1 MRRFV
6 LLSVVLHAAALAAW
20 LPGAQHL
27 SPPGLI
33 AAELVGA
40 PLERKPVSPVAARAV
55 LPRNSPVAVFA
66 PRADILTGQDA
77 APVSRLPAGDG
88 GHDTL
93 ANQLQLRVRGLLAE
107 QFRYPP
113 LARRN
118 GWEGRVELLLALD
131 HDGGI
136 HALRVARS
144 SGYAILDEDALET
157 VKRIGSRPETRA
169 ELGGCDCELRVP
181 VLYRL
186 IEG

>member
-6 LLSVVLHAAALAAW
+6 LLSVFLHTALLAAW
-20 LPGAQHL
+20 LPGAPRP
-27 SPPGLI
+27 STPGLI
-33 AAELVGA
+33 PAELIGA
-40 PLERKPVSPVAARAV
+40 PLQPEPVSPVAARAV
-55 LPRNSPVAVFA
+55 PPRNSPVSVLA
-66 PRADILTGQDA
+66 PRADVPIGEDA
-77 APVSRLPAGDG
+77 APIPRVTAGDG
-88 GHDTL
+88 GQSTL

-107 QFRYPP
+107 QFHYPP

-131 HDGGI
+131 HNGGI

-144 SGYAILDEDALET
+144 SGYAILDEDAVAT

>member
-6 LLSVVLHAAALAAW
+6 LLSVFLHAAVLAAW
-20 LPGAQHL
+20 LPGAKHPGL
-27 SPPGLI
+27 PGLI

-40 PLERKPVSPVAARAV
+40 PLQRTPVSAVAAHTV
-55 LPRNSPVAVFA
+55 PPRNSPVAVFA
-66 PRADILTGQDA
+66 PRATVPTAQDA
-77 APVSRLPAGDG
+77 IPVPRLPTGDG
-88 GHDTL
+88 GHDVL

-131 HDGGI
+131 HNGEI

-144 SGYAILDEDALET
+144 SGYAILDEDALAT
-157 VKRIGSRPETRA
+157 VKRLGSHPETRA